1 MPSALANYGT
11 NRAPFASEK
20 HSGKPRN
27 YPEVRMDFFKTFFSN
42 ALSGVSNLLV
52 YIAIVA
58 LFAAGLIRCIAPVMH
73 TRGTLRRAIR
83 SIRSAGDTKY
93 AWQKDDFLGKGTLF
107 SHWSEYLNNLF
118 FADGVY
124 HNASNVED
132 YINEET
138 VIYGPGRA
146 SFSDALPGLMTSLG
160 FLGTLIGL
168 ARGLSGFSMGDSAAV
183 QQSIVTLI
191 PGMRFAFTTS
201 IFGVVGSVLFT
212 LITRATYGSTEH
224 TLKAF
229 YSAMSRHAGVLS
241 VDPMTQIA
249 IYQQEQTALIQTMA
263 KDLNGTF
270 TENMADAVHQAI
282 DPLNQSFKNF
292 VNVSTKEQMRFMDA
306 VMQRFADRLD
316 DSMRSRLQ
324 HFGEVLDETSRLQQE
339 SCVVVR
345 ASLAGAKDALED
357 LQQMQRVS
365 RELLNGL
372 AGYAQQLTD
381 ARAQADDAYLRVAS
395 TVEQMEIVSRQ
406 QSNYLKSVST
416 AQAELSRSVDAMQ
429 TAAADLRASAASV
442 EKVYKQA
449 GDALREDFSATM
461 DSYRDYVNQFTQRV
475 DYLAGNIS
483 GALNQLPD
491 AVAETNARLLDQVD
505 RLTDAMVRAQQ
516 ALEDTIDRIYRG

>member
-1 MPSALANYGT
+1 
-11 NRAPFASEK
+11 
-20 HSGKPRN
+20 
-27 YPEVRMDFFKTFFSN
+27 MDFFKTFFSN

-52 YIAIVA
+52 YAGIVA
-58 LFAAGLIRCIAPVMH
+58 LFVAGMVRCIAPVMH

-138 VIYGPGRA
+138 VIYGPGRS
-146 SFSDALPGLMTSLG
+146 SFADALPGLMTSLG

-212 LITRATYGSTEH
+212 LITRAVYGSTEH
-224 TLKAF
+224 TLN
-229 YSAMSRHAGVLS
+229 AGVLS

-263 KDLNGTF
+263 KDLNGAF
-270 TENMADAVHQAI
+270 TENMADAVHKAI
-282 DPLNQSFKNF
+282 EPLNQSFKNF
-292 VNVSTKEQMRFMDA
+292 VSVSTKEQMRFMDA

-316 DSMRSRLQ
+316 ESMKSKLQ
-324 HFGEVLDETSRLQQE
+324 HFGDVLDETSRLQQE
-339 SCVVVR
+339 NCVVVR
-345 ASLAGAKDALED
+345 ASLAGTKEALAD
-357 LQQMQRVS
+357 LKQLQALS
-365 RELLNGL
+365 RDSMEGL
-372 AGYAQQLTD
+372 ADYVQQLND
-381 ARAQADDAYLRVAS
+381 SRAQADDAYLRVAS
-395 TVEQMEIVSRQ
+395 TVEQMEIVARQ
-406 QSNYLKSVST
+406 QNNYLKSVST
-416 AQAELSRSVDAMQ
+416 AQAEMARAVEAMSKAS
-429 TAAADLRASAASV
+429 TDLRAAAADV
-442 EKVYKQA
+442 EKTYRQA
-449 GDALREDFSATM
+449 GDALKQDFSSTM
-461 DSYRDYVNQFTQRV
+461 DGYRDYVNQFTQRV
-475 DYLAGNIS
+475 DYLSSKIS
-483 GALNQLPD
+483 ESLQQMPD
-491 AVAETNARLLDQVD
+491 AVAETNGRLLDQVD
-505 RLTDAMVRAQQ
+505 RLTGAMVQAQR
-516 ALEDTIDRIYRG
+516 ALEDTADRIYRG

>member
-1 MPSALANYGT
+1 
-11 NRAPFASEK
+11 
-20 HSGKPRN
+20 
-27 YPEVRMDFFKTFFSN
+27 MDFFKTFFSN

-52 YIAIVA
+52 YAGIVA
-58 LFAAGLIRCIAPVMH
+58 LFVAGMVRCIAPVMH

-138 VIYGPGRA
+138 VIYGPGRS
-146 SFSDALPGLMTSLG
+146 SFADALPGLMTSLG

-212 LITRATYGSTEH
+212 LITRAVYGSSEH

-229 YSAMSRHAGVLS
+229 YGAMSRHAGVLS

-263 KDLNGTF
+263 KDLNGAF
-270 TENMADAVHQAI
+270 TENITAAVHEAI

-316 DSMRSRLQ
+316 ESMKSKLQ
-324 HFGEVLDETSRLQQE
+324 HFGDVLDETSRLQQE
-339 SCVVVR
+339 NCVVVR
-345 ASLAGAKDALED
+345 ASLAGTKEALAD
-357 LQQMQRVS
+357 LKQLQALS
-365 RELLNGL
+365 RDSMEGL
-372 AGYAQQLTD
+372 ADYVQQLND
-381 ARAQADDAYLRVAS
+381 SRAQADDAYLRVAS
-395 TVEQMEIVSRQ
+395 TVEQMEIVARQ
-406 QSNYLKSVST
+406 QNNYLKSVST
-416 AQAELSRSVDAMQ
+416 AQAEMARAVEAMSKAS
-429 TAAADLRASAASV
+429 TDLRAAAADV
-442 EKVYKQA
+442 EKTYRQA
-449 GDALREDFSATM
+449 ADALKQDFSSTM
-461 DSYRDYVNQFTQRV
+461 DGYRDYVNQFTQRV
-475 DYLAGNIS
+475 DYLSSKIS
-483 GALNQLPD
+483 ESLQQMPD
-491 AVAETNARLLDQVD
+491 AVTETNGRLLDQVD
-505 RLTDAMVRAQQ
+505 RLTGAMVQAQR
-516 ALEDTIDRIYRG
+516 ALEDTADRIYRG

>member
-1 MPSALANYGT
+1 M
-11 NRAPFASEK
+11 E
-20 HSGKPRN
+20 
-27 YPEVRMDFFKTFFSN
+27 FFRTFFSN
-42 ALSGVSNLLV
+42 ALSGISNLLV
-52 YIAIVA
+52 YIGIVA
-58 LFAAGLIRCIAPVMH
+58 LFVAGMIRCIAPVMH

-83 SIRSAGDTKY
+83 SIRSEGDSKY
-93 AWQKDDFLGKGTLF
+93 AWQHDDFLGKGTLF

-138 VIYGPGRA
+138 VIYGPGRS
-146 SFSDALPGLMTSLG
+146 SFADALPGLMTSLG

-168 ARGLSGFSMGDSAAV
+168 ARGLSGFNMGDSAAV

-263 KDLNGTF
+263 KDLNGAF
-270 TENMADAVHQAI
+270 TENITEAVHKAI

-316 DSMRSRLQ
+316 ESMRSRLQ
-324 HFGEVLDETSRLQQE
+324 RFGEVLDETSRQQQE

-357 LQQMQRVS
+357 LQKMQALS
-365 RELLNGL
+365 RETVEGMSKYVGRLN
-372 AGYAQQLTD
+372 D
-381 ARAQADDAYLRVAS
+381 ASRQADDALGQMAE
-395 TVEQMEIVSRQ
+395 TVEQMELVSRQ
-406 QSNYLKSVST
+406 QNNYLKTVSSM
-416 AQAELSRSVDAMQ
+416 QADLNRIVDAMQ
-429 TAAADLRASAASV
+429 KATNDLRGSAASI
-442 EKVYKQA
+442 EKVHMQA
-449 GDALREDFSATM
+449 SRELQEEFNSTM
-461 DSYRDYVNQFTQRV
+461 DAYRDYVNQFTQRV
-475 DYLAGNIS
+475 DYLAANIS
-483 GALNQLPD
+483 GALQGLP
-491 AVAETNARLLDQVD
+491 AEVTDVSNRFLDQVD
-505 RLTDAMVRAQQ
+505 RLTDAMVQAQR
-516 ALEDTIDRIYRG
+516 ALEDTADRLYRN

>member
-1 MPSALANYGT
+1 
-11 NRAPFASEK
+11 
-20 HSGKPRN
+20 
-27 YPEVRMDFFKTFFSN
+27 MDFFKTFFSN

-52 YIAIVA
+52 YAGIVA
-58 LFAAGLIRCIAPVMH
+58 LFVAGMVRCIAPVMH

-138 VIYGPGRA
+138 VIYGPGRS
-146 SFSDALPGLMTSLG
+146 SFADALPGLMTSLG

-212 LITRATYGSTEH
+212 LITRAVYGSTEH
-224 TLKAF
+224 TLKSF

-263 KDLNGTF
+263 KDLNGAF
-270 TENMADAVHQAI
+270 TENMADAVHKAI
-282 DPLNQSFKNF
+282 EPLNQSFKNF
-292 VNVSTKEQMRFMDA
+292 VSVSTKEQMRFMDA

-316 DSMRSRLQ
+316 ESMKSKLQ
-324 HFGEVLDETSRLQQE
+324 HFGDVLDETSRLQQE
-339 SCVVVR
+339 NCVVVR
-345 ASLAGAKDALED
+345 ASLAGTKEALAD
-357 LQQMQRVS
+357 LKQLQALS
-365 RELLNGL
+365 RDSMEGL
-372 AGYAQQLTD
+372 ADYVQQLND
-381 ARAQADDAYLRVAS
+381 SRAQADDAYLRVAS
-395 TVEQMEIVSRQ
+395 TVEQMEIVARQ
-406 QSNYLKSVST
+406 QNNYLKSVST
-416 AQAELSRSVDAMQ
+416 AQAEMARAVEAMSKAS
-429 TAAADLRASAASV
+429 TDLRAAAADV
-442 EKVYKQA
+442 EKTYRQA
-449 GDALREDFSATM
+449 ADALKQDFSSTM
-461 DSYRDYVNQFTQRV
+461 DGYRDYVNQFTQRV
-475 DYLAGNIS
+475 DYLSSKIS
-483 GALNQLPD
+483 ESLQQMPD
-491 AVAETNARLLDQVD
+491 AVTETNGRLLDQVD
-505 RLTDAMVRAQQ
+505 RLTGAMVQAQR
-516 ALEDTIDRIYRG
+516 ALEDTADRIYRG